1 MRSITTGLTKDE
13 LAAKYYQVSRTLG
26 CVVDSIP
33 TPIWAKDM
41 NGVYQMANK
50 AFADVIGVTWQ
61 DIIGKTDYEF
71 FPREQADKFRRDDS
85 IVLETC
91 GVMKL
96 EEVVHDVRYG
106 NRIWRTVKNSICG
119 TDNTG
124 LLVVGISEDITDHVR
139 RRESA
144 KKAIKEL
151 EEFVERNKLNG
162 V

>member
-1 MRSITTGLTKDE
+1 MRSSTIGLTKDE

-41 NGVYQMANK
+41 NGVYQMANI
-50 AFADVIGVTWQ
+50 AFADVLGMRWQ
-61 DIIGKTDYEF
+61 DIIGKTDYDL
-71 FPREQADKFRRDDS
+71 FPVEQADKFRRDDNQVMES
-85 IVLETC
+85 C
-91 GVMKL
+91 GAIQI
-96 EEVVHDVRYG
+96 EEVVKDIRYG
-106 NRIWRTVKNSICG
+106 DRIWRTVKNSICN